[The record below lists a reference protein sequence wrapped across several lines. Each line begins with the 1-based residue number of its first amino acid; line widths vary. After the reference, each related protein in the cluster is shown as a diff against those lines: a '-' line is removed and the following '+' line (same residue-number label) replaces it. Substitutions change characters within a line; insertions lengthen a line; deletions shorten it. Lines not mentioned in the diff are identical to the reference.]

1 MLLVLLVDKDF
12 SLAMPVIIRWA
23 VTGGSGSTCLS
34 CMPPLA
40 LCLLLQV
47 CAVLPAKGD
56 WLAARPHGACMAAA
70 AALTCL
76 CIQLSCGAFRSANLR
91 CNFAQSLI
99 ICPAYF
105 LPRHCPL
112 QGEFIDHVRTAGS
125 PTQQLKLLN
134 NYRPAELALTGAS
147 DEQWDAAV
155 YTTLDRA
162 TLLKRLLRGGHA
174 SSGSFGGHG
183 FGGSSASS
191 PNGSSGPGSSTGG
204 DAAAFSGP
212 VVALLP
218 RDRLGALMLE
228 ATRQQ
233 LQRPA
238 GEQQGVLHLPL
249 DTRHTECLLSEQG
262 RQATAMLLTDAVRAV
277 LPRL

>member
-1 MLLVLLVDKDF
+1 M
-12 SLAMPVIIRWA
+12 
-23 VTGGSGSTCLS
+23 
-34 CMPPLA
+34 
-40 LCLLLQV
+40 
-47 CAVLPAKGD
+47 
-56 WLAARPHGACMAAA
+56 AAADAAA
-70 AALTCL
+70 AAAATCL
-76 CIQLSCGAFRSANLR
+76 CTQLSCGASRWR
-91 CNFAQSLI
+91 P
-99 ICPAYF
+99 PALQFCTISDRLPCLFHVSF
-105 LPRHCPL
+105 LPV

-134 NYRPAELALTGAS
+134 TYRPAELALTGAS

-174 SSGSFGGHG
+174 SSGSFGGRG

-191 PNGSSGPGSSTGG
+191 PSGSSGPGSSAGV

-212 VVALLP
+212 VVALLS

-228 ATRQQ
+228 ATQQ
-233 LQRPA
+233 HLQRPT
-238 GEQQGVLHLPL
+238 GEQQGVLHMPL

-262 RQATAMLLTDAVRAV
+262 RQATAVLLTDAVRAV